1 MEGIKNEKDCM
12 YEFSLIIKHKVDLG
26 KYDECLE
33 LIYKKMAEFPHD
45 PVPHNLLGIL
55 MEIKGNHL
63 LAMKHLRAAWA
74 LDPSYTPASINL
86 DNMGS
91 NGSRKLYVFS

>member
-74 LDPSYTPASINL
+74 LDPSYTP
-86 DNMGS
+86 
-91 NGSRKLYVFS
+91 